1 MNLHITCE
9 KGATV
14 NVHFTAAGSPAAE
27 APAVTSAVLEPA
39 TGLEWSKTLL
49 DGEKANFEKAKKV
62 VAELGEGWRLP
73 TREELLTLVDLERH
87 DPCIDTDKY
96 PDTKSTWYWT
106 ATPCAWNKESAR
118 WVVDFNDGN
127 VDGNGI
133 SHGACVRA
141 VRGGQ

>member
-1 MNLHITCE
+1 MNLHITCA

-14 NVHFTAAGSPAAE
+14 NVHFTAVGSTAAE
-27 APAVTSAVLEPA
+27 AATDTATVLEPA

-49 DGEKANFEKAKKV
+49 DGEKVNFEKAEKA

-106 ATPCAWNKESAR
+106 ATPCAWRPESAR
-118 WVVDFNDGN
+118 WVVYFGDGD
-127 VDGNGI
+127 VDYDGI
-133 SHGACVRA
+133 GGYACVRA

>member
-14 NVHFTAAGSPAAE
+14 NVHLTAIGSPTTDAAV
-27 APAVTSAVLEPA
+27 AAATVLEPA

-49 DGEKANFEKAKKV
+49 DGERVNFEKAENA

-106 ATPCAWNKESAR
+106 ATPCAWNRESAH
-118 WVVDFNDGN
+118 WVVDFDSGY
-127 VDGNGI
+127 VYGNGLDY
-133 SHGACVRA
+133 GACVRA